1 MSLKIGIVGTGSVA
15 RRNYVPCL
23 AGEPDVE
30 LAYFSRTR
38 ARAEETAAE
47 HGGRVCASVEEL
59 VGWEPDAVMVLTRE
73 TDRLA
78 AAEALLDFGPRRLFF
93 EKPLAAAHGQAH
105 VREEDFAAA
114 RAMMQRAAAAG
125 CETAMVFN
133 YRFFDQTLRARQIVA
148 ERNFGKVLNVSGLIH
163 YACWSHG
170 IDLVHHFADPVV
182 ELTALQGTAIRGER
196 TPALDVTAAFR
207 TAADATGTL
216 IGTSALSWDFP
227 LFELTFNFE
236 GGRIHFRDLD
246 GDLEI
251 LEHGS
256 DRHETHAVARSASRW
271 DQYNASFTKAT
282 LAYLDALR
290 TGTPP
295 PVPGLDGLRELQVE
309 AAIKRSIAVCR
320 PVDLAAELPLG
331 L

>member
-93 EKPLAAAHGQAH
+93 EKPLAAEHGQAH

-114 RAMMQRAAAAG
+114 RAMMQRAAAAAQLARRSHSVALH
-125 CETAMVFN
+125 CRSESCWHPVPRVQSASSSAMV
-133 YRFFDQTLRARQIVA
+133 QSRA
-148 ERNFGKVLNVSGLIH
+148 
-163 YACWSHG
+163 
-170 IDLVHHFADPVV
+170 P
-182 ELTALQGTAIRGER
+182 
-196 TPALDVTAAFR
+196 
-207 TAADATGTL
+207 
-216 IGTSALSWDFP
+216 
-227 LFELTFNFE
+227 
-236 GGRIHFRDLD
+236 
-246 GDLEI
+246 
-251 LEHGS
+251 
-256 DRHETHAVARSASRW
+256 
-271 DQYNASFTKAT
+271 
-282 LAYLDALR
+282 
-290 TGTPP
+290 
-295 PVPGLDGLRELQVE
+295 REAQ
-309 AAIKRSIAVCR
+309 
-320 PVDLAAELPLG
+320 
-331 L
+331 